1 MRPILFLLAA
11 FLLFGAT
18 ASAQVYAL
26 EFREA
31 KFAKPYKKQL
41 YNWNGMQVLL
51 VELGDGIARDYEGD
65 FDWLGED
72 VLDFYLQDQ
81 ADPSMVPYS
90 IDARQHRVVRKKKF
104 MISMEGEKV
113 ERLHPFMPT
122 ESFYTLASAHSKAQA
137 RIELLEKEIK
147 STKEDDV
154 KRTALQHDLHR
165 LLMNQ
170 QIWFERTGYLRAAE
184 DLEKPLKKVRRVL
197 GLPIKA
203 KIRDAVFSIAS
214 VETPVKLVDAAH
226 AVGGPRLEF
235 HVQESAHIRIL
246 YHTGIPDVEIEDLL
260 RLGEYVIADFRTRSV
275 EPMMELGKLDPIPD
289 EIFLELF
296 FSTDQKMHLE
306 KLLGSYYGLD
316 WGDKPGE
323 PAHARNRGTHFQLPD
338 RDLSYWKV
346 VPDVDIAGV
355 LLHRLGHSLASRCYN
370 IEKDKLD
377 WMEEGLGYE
386 LTLRYLNRSSG
397 QCVSFKEEALEDYEV
412 VVTVGL
418 AQKLAQLALESKT
431 RLPDLCGR
439 QLYLYENTDL
449 AKAWS
454 SMAWFDREAGVE
466 GQIWMRELQQLM
478 LSRNFLRDWRKLTT
492 KLFGVQGGDSI
503 YQMEQELWRPWLAS
517 IYAAE

>member
-11 FLLFGAT
+11 FLLLGAT

-26 EFREA
+26 EFRDA
-31 KFAKPYKKQL
+31 KYAKPFKKKL

-51 VELGDGIARDYEGD
+51 VELGDGISRDSEGD
-65 FDWLGED
+65 FDWRAED

-81 ADPSMVPYS
+81 ADPSMVPYA
-90 IDARQHRVVRKKKF
+90 IDERQHRVVRKKKF
-104 MISMEGEKV
+104 MISIEGEKV
-113 ERLHPFMPT
+113 ERLHPFMST
-122 ESFYTLASAHSKAQA
+122 ESFYTLAAAYAKAED
-137 RIELLEKEIK
+137 RIDSLEKEIK
-147 STKEDDV
+147 GAKGDDV
-154 KRTALQHDLHR
+154 KQTLLQHDLHR

-170 QIWFERTGYLRAAE
+170 QIWLKRTGYLRAAT
-184 DLEKPLKKVRRVL
+184 DIEKPLKKVRRVL

-203 KIRDAVFSIAS
+203 KIRDAVFSIS
-214 VETPVKLVDAAH
+214 TVETPVKLVDAAH

-235 HVQESAHIRIL
+235 HVQESTHIRIL
-246 YHTGIPDVEIEDLL
+246 YHTGIPDSEIEDLL
-260 RLGEYVIADFRTRSV
+260 RLGEYVIADFRIRSV
-275 EPMMELGKLDPIPD
+275 EPLMELGKLDPIPE
-289 EIFLELF
+289 EIILELF

-306 KLLGSYYGLD
+306 KLLGSYYELD

-323 PAHARNRGTHFQLPD
+323 PARQRNRGTHFRLAD

-370 IEKDKLD
+370 IENNKLD

-397 QCVSFKEEALEDYEV
+397 HCVSFKEEAAEDYEV
-412 VVTVGL
+412 VVKVGL
-418 AQKLAQLALESKT
+418 AQKLGLLALESKT

-454 SMAWFDREAGVE
+454 TMAWFDREAGVE

-478 LSRNFLRDWRKLTT
+478 LSRNYLRDLRKLTT
-492 KLFGVQGGDSI
+492 KLFGVKGGDSI

-517 IYAAE
+517 IYAVD